1 MRIAILEDDAA
12 QSETLGQW
20 FRDLGDDVHIFD
32 DPKDFVRMAGRG
44 SFDIILIDWMPPEM
58 TSDSVLRWLQGRSFK

>member
-32 DPKDFVRMAGRG
+32 DPKDFVRMAGRE
-44 SFDIILIDWMPPEM
+44 SFDIILIDWMLPEM
-58 TSDSVLRWLQGRSFK
+58 TGDSVLRWLREDRST